1 MHPLRKHIEKT
12 VALTDDEFEKI
23 ISKFKNI
30 KVRKHHFVL
39 QEGNICNFDSF
50 VINGSLRQYQ
60 VDKQGKV
67 HVVEFAFRNNWI
79 TGCNAII
86 AEKPSIYNI
95 DALEHSEIIQIEKS
109 NLENLFI
116 EIPKLNKYFRK
127 IFQSG
132 FAVQQRRILFFQKT
146 AEERYL
152 NFIETYQHFE
162 QKVSQVQIASY
173 LGITRESLSRIKTQ
187 MIKKE

>member
-162 QKVSQVQIASY
+162 QKVSQVHIASY

-187 MIKKE
+187 MIRKE

>member
-1 MHPLRKHIEKT
+1 MHPLREHIEKT
-12 VALTDDEFEKI
+12 VLLTDDEFEKI
-23 ISKFKNI
+23 ISKFKSI

-79 TGCNAII
+79 SGCNSMT

-109 NLENLFI
+109 DLDNLFI

-132 FAVQQRRILFFQKT
+132 FEVQQRRILFFQKT
-146 AEERYL
+146 AEERYV
-152 NFIETYQHFE
+152 NFYETYKNID
-162 QKVSQVQIASY
+162 QKVSQFQIASY
-173 LGITRESLSRIKTQ
+173 LGITRESLSRIKNQT
-187 MIKKE
+187 IKK

>member
-79 TGCNAII
+79 TGCNSII

>member
-79 TGCNAII
+79 MGCNAII

-162 QKVSQVQIASY
+162 QKVSQVHIASY

-187 MIKKE
+187 MIRKE